1 VLVFGLEEATTRW
14 LTRSLRLQGV
24 LAIHA
29 RPDLAPAAAHSVVAA
44 VDAGVHVVSATRGMD
59 ATYLEYWQL
68 LAEMGKARY
77 AAVADLGP
85 AALDV
90 TEAAAIATRVLEE
103 DVYPISLPLLDDN
116 EAVIGVLDVATGEQ
130 WFPDGSVEPARHD
143 FLEAVEAETNV
154 LLDESDGE
162 VFEAVYAGDFA
173 VAVTVDSSTR
183 AGVEWL
189 AAHLPER
196 QAPASATVLPG
207 DDPEIVFVASGSD
220 GVSLGVALEVMHAW
234 ESQEV
239 RIQSLMQI
247 LTPGLLDALAPGDV
261 AAARVE
267 PVPEVGSLLIR
278 R

>member
-1 VLVFGLEEATTRW
+1 
-14 LTRSLRLQGV
+14 
-24 LAIHA
+24 
-29 RPDLAPAAAHSVVAA
+29 
-44 VDAGVHVVSATRGMD
+44 
-59 ATYLEYWQL
+59 
-68 LAEMGKARY
+68 
-77 AAVADLGP
+77 
-85 AALDV
+85 
-90 TEAAAIATRVLEE
+90 
-103 DVYPISLPLLDDN
+103 
-116 EAVIGVLDVATGEQ
+116 
-130 WFPDGSVEPARHD
+130 
-143 FLEAVEAETNV
+143 
-154 LLDESDGE
+154 
-162 VFEAVYAGDFA
+162 VYAGDFA

-183 AGVEWL
+183 AGVDWL

-234 ESQEV
+234 ESHEV
-239 RIQSLMQI
+239 RIQSLMQV